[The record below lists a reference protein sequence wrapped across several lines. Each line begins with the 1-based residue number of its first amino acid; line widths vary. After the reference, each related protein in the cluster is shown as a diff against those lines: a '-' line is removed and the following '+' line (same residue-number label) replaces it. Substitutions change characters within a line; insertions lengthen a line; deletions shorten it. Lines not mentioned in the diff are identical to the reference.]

1 MTWSLLLAL
10 AAAPAVLALVVVSLR
25 EPMRVALPVFA
36 ALIPFGG
43 ALSLGPSRYGSA
55 SSLMGVVLALGLVGQ
70 IVAGR
75 RSAPRI
81 PASVPLWV
89 VFLGIV
95 VATTLW
101 TLDLSATLSG
111 IAVLSSLVAV
121 YALAACSHVDRA
133 VVRRVE
139 NGLMAGGA
147 AAVGYGLFQLVV
159 LGGFV
164 GDAPGAGIEAD
175 GRFGNGLLGPNI
187 ESVTLLLPLVIAL
200 HRASAGSGRGGRV
213 VAGGTAA
220 LMLVGILMTGS
231 RTGTLAVPLVI
242 LALLLTSPRRARR
255 GLLALLGVGLA
266 VSAVVWIY
274 KPLGVTDRTFAS
286 ATSSSGRFDIW
297 EVGLAAC
304 SDYCASGSGWGTFPD
319 VYAAKQADV
328 AGARVLSGAEGSY
341 QPHNLWLLALIE
353 TGVVG
358 ALVFTVGLL
367 VALGEALRLPREFR
381 GKALGGLV
389 GLTFG
394 VLFLS
399 SMEFKIFWL
408 VLLMIALY
416 GNVAR
421 AEAAAA
427 AARERV
433 TSAGTSE

>member
-1 MTWSLLLAL
+1 MTWLLLL
-10 AAAPAVLALVVVSLR
+10 VLAPAALALVVVSLR

-55 SSLMGVVLALGLVGQ
+55 SSLMGVVLAVGLVGQ

-81 PASVPLWV
+81 PPSVPLWV
-89 VFLGIV
+89 LFLGIV

-101 TLDLSATLSG
+101 TVDLGATLGG

-121 YALAACSHVDRA
+121 YALAACSDVDRA

-139 NGLMAGGA
+139 NGLMAGAA
-147 AAVGYGLFQLVV
+147 AAVGFGLFQL
-159 LGGFV
+159 LFQGGFV
-164 GDAPGAGIEAD
+164 GDVPGAGVEVD

-187 ESVTLLLPLVIAL
+187 ESVTLLVPLVVAL
-200 HRASAGSGRGGRV
+200 HRASAAPRLAHRV
-213 VAGGTAA
+213 LAGATAA

-231 RTGTLAVPLVI
+231 RTGTLAVPLVV
-242 LALLLTSPRRARR
+242 LALLVSGPRRARR
-255 GLLALLGVGLA
+255 GLLVLLAVGLA
-266 VSAVVWIY
+266 VSVAVWVY
-274 KPLGVTDRTFAS
+274 KPLGVTDRTFGS

-319 VYAAKQADV
+319 VYAATQADV

-353 TGVVG
+353 TGVLG
-358 ALVFTVGLL
+358 ALVFTAGVL

-389 GLTFG
+389 GLMFG

-421 AEAAAA
+421 AEAATAVA
-427 AARERV
+427 QKRLTR
-433 TSAGTSE
+433 AGTPE